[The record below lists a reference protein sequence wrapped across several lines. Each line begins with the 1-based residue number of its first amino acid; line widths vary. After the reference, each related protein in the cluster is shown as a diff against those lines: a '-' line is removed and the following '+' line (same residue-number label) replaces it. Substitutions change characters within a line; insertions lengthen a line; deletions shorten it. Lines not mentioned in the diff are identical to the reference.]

1 MLNKQVWIFIVSVLF
16 LLYLF
21 YLIGSTRIIIHFKDL
36 DPLREQLPVYYN
48 GFKIGR
54 SVKVYPDKDYK
65 STLVDIRVDLKKLK
79 LPANTTA
86 TLRRKDK
93 KDYIELVYPKSP
105 YLENLKRNDI
115 IEGYLGINFEHYLQA
130 QAESGGLDE
139 IKENVNRTIVSAGKT
154 FDSLTGMID
163 VLADILKDVQPLITD
178 TAKNLELTSKNLAE
192 ASLEINK
199 SISKGYID
207 KSLYNIQ
214 QTSDNLVLI
223 TKNTTGFTDG
233 LNKQSSILVNCLLK
247 NLNLVVCNINI
258 IVENIKDTLNKNLGG
273 LRLMFKGTS

>member
-36 DPLREQLPVYYN
+36 DPLRERLSVYYN

-54 SVKVYPDKDYK
+54 SIKIYPDKDYK
-65 STLVDIRVDLKKLK
+65 STLMDIRVDLRKLR

-258 IVENIKDTLNKNLGG
+258 IVENVKDTLNKNLGG
-273 LRLMFKGTS
+273 LRLIFKGTS

>member
-1 MLNKQVWIFIVSVLF
+1 MQNKHIWISIVSILS

-21 YLIGSTRIIIHFKDL
+21 HLISSTRIIIHFNDL
-36 DPLREQLPVYYN
+36 EPLRERLSVYYN

-54 SVKVYPDKDYK
+54 SIKIYPGKDYK
-65 STLVDIRVDLKKLK
+65 STLMDIRVDLRKLR

-105 YLENLKRNDI
+105 YLEKLKNNDI
-115 IEGYLGINFEHYLQA
+115 IEGYLGINFEHYLQD

-139 IKENVNRTIVSAGKT
+139 IKENVNTTIVSAGKT
-154 FDSLTGMID
+154 FDSLTLMID
-163 VLADILKDVQPLITD
+163 ILADILKDVQPIAINTV
-178 TAKNLELTSKNLAE
+178 KNFELTSKNLAE

-214 QTSDNLVLI
+214 LTSDNLVLT

-247 NLNLVVCNINI
+247 NLNSLVCNINI
-258 IVENIKDTLNKNLGG
+258 IVENVKDTLNKNLGG
-273 LRLMFKGTS
+273 LRLIFKGTS

>member
-223 TKNTTGFTDG
+223 TKNTTGFTEG

>member
-36 DPLREQLPVYYN
+36 DPLRERLSVYYN

-54 SVKVYPDKDYK
+54 SIKIYPDKDYK
-65 STLVDIRVDLKKLK
+65 STLMDIRVDLRKLR